1 MGITKRA
8 GGGGGKKIS
17 KGSGT
22 KYMCL
27 SDGKLLEQSIGAAF
41 DGCLHLY
48 HFFRDNVVVRKKERA
63 TFDV

>member
-48 HFFRDNVVVRKKERA
+48 HFFSG
-63 TFDV
+63 